1 MAKLVVTSPTGAES
15 HYFVDKDRLT
25 IGRDPACDIA
35 LADGA
40 ASKQHAVIVT
50 VGLDHVL
57 QDNGSRNGTGVN
69 GTRIETHVLQNEDL
83 IEIGESRIRYRNRR
97 ASLEVDL
104 ERTMIYNTTL
114 PGASVTAA
122 RASQGGAKQAAP
134 AHGGATPGSVARAAR
149 TRFPLA
155 AVRGLAGRHV
165 GAELTLER
173 PLTTFGTREAGL
185 AVIRRR
191 PHGYFIAHVTGKAR
205 PRVNGAVI
213 GSDPRE
219 LIAGDLIE
227 IAGERLEFLRPS

>member
-1 MAKLVVTSPTGAES
+1 MAKLVVTSPAGAES
-15 HYFVDKDRLT
+15 HYFVDKDRMA

-35 LADGA
+35 LADPA
-40 ASKQHAVIVT
+40 ASKQHALIVT

-57 QDNGSRNGTGVN
+57 QDNGSRNGTAVN

-97 ASLEVDL
+97 ASLEADL

-114 PGASVTAA
+114 PGGAAAAALAASGRTP
-122 RASQGGAKQAAP
+122 RDAP
-134 AHGGATPGSVARAAR
+134 AQDAATPVAVARAAR

-155 AVRGLAGRHV
+155 VVRGLAGRHA

-173 PLTTFGTREAGL
+173 PLATFGARDAGL

-191 PHGYFIAHVTGKAR
+191 PHGYFIAHVAGAAR
-205 PRVNGAVI
+205 PRVNGAVV
-213 GSDPRE
+213 GNEPRE
-219 LIAGDLIE
+219 LAAGDLIE
-227 IAGERLEFLRPS
+227 IAGERLEFQRAG

>member
-1 MAKLVVTSPTGAES
+1 MAKLVVTSPAGAES

-25 IGRDPACDIA
+25 IGRDPGCDIA
-35 LADGA
+35 LADAA

-69 GTRIETHVLQNEDL
+69 GVRVETHVLQNEDL

-97 ASLEVDL
+97 ATLEADL

-114 PGASVTAA
+114 PGTRGTAG
-122 RASQGGAKQAAP
+122 RAAQGHGMQAAP
-134 AHGGATPGSVARAAR
+134 ARGEATPGSVARAAR

-173 PLTTFGTREAGL
+173 PLATFGTREAGL

-191 PHGYFIAHVTGKAR
+191 PHGYFVAHVSGKAR
-205 PRVNGAVI
+205 PRVNGAVV
-213 GSDPRE
+213 GHEPRE
-219 LIAGDLIE
+219 LAAGDIIE
-227 IAGERLEFLRPS
+227 IAGERLEFVRAG

>member
-15 HYFVDKDRLT
+15 HYFVDKDRLS
-25 IGRDPACDIA
+25 IGRDAACDIA
-35 LADGA
+35 LADAA

-57 QDNGSRNGTGVN
+57 QDNGSRNGTAVN
-69 GTRIETHVLQNEDL
+69 GIRIESHVLQNEDL
-83 IEIGESRIRYRNRR
+83 IEIGESRIRYRDRR
-97 ASLEVDL
+97 ASLEADL

-114 PGASVTAA
+114 PGASATAG
-122 RASQGGAKQAAP
+122 RAAQGKAKQTVPVPGGAN
-134 AHGGATPGSVARAAR
+134 PGSVARAAR

-173 PLTTFGTREAGL
+173 PLATFGTRDAGL

-191 PHGYFIAHVTGKAR
+191 PHGYFIAHVAGSQR
-205 PRVNGAVI
+205 LRVNGTAV
-213 GSDPRE
+213 GSEPRE
-219 LIAGDLIE
+219 LAAGDLIE
-227 IAGERLEFLRPS
+227 IAGERLEFLRAG